1 MFNEN
6 DNEICGLRFVESSA
20 KTNELKSK
28 QQAETNIKRFKQNK
42 AV

>member
-6 DNEICGLRFVESSA
+6 DNKICGLIFVESSA

-28 QQAETNIKRFKQNK
+28 QQAETNFKRF
-42 AV
+42 